1 MRLLTI
7 AFMAAQ
13 LATRALGAQDV
24 GHAPEAS
31 PFRDLPYRQE
41 LSLFA
46 GYYNGSEGKAGVAP
60 AGGPAI
66 GMRYEIRIGGP
77 AQFTARLTHATPDR
91 TVLDPALAESVR
103 NLGERA
109 WPITIADVG
118 ISLNLTG
125 QKSWRRLVPSL
136 HGGVGI
142 GSDFGKS
149 GDPGGFDFGT
159 PFAFTF
165 GGGVRLERDG
175 PLQLRID
182 VADYLYQLEYPA
194 AYTSAPAGS
203 TPILSA
209 GSSTSEWTHNL
220 LLSVGLSYRYSR

>member
-1 MRLLTI
+1 MRLFAT
-7 AFMAAQ
+7 AFVAAQ
-13 LATRALGAQDV
+13 LVTRALGAQDV

-31 PFRDLPYRQE
+31 PFRDLAYRQE
-41 LSLFA
+41 LSLFG

-60 AGGPAI
+60 GGGPAF

-91 TVLDPALAESVR
+91 TVLDPALAENVR

-109 WPITIADVG
+109 WPVTIADVG

-125 QKSWRRLVPSL
+125 QKSWHHLVPSL
-136 HGGVGI
+136 SGGVGI
-142 GSDFGKS
+142 ASDFGKS

-175 PLQLRID
+175 PLQLRFD

-194 AYTSAPAGS
+194 AYTTAPVGS

-220 LLSVGLSYRYSR
+220 LLSVGLSYRFSR

>member
-1 MRLLTI
+1 MRLLAI

-13 LATRALGAQDV
+13 LTTRALGAQDV

-60 AGGPAI
+60 GGGPAM
-66 GMRYEIRIGGP
+66 GVRYEIRIGGP
-77 AQFTARLTHATPDR
+77 AQFTARLTHTTPDR
-91 TVLDPALAESVR
+91 TVLDPALAENVR

-125 QKSWRRLVPSL
+125 QKSWHRLVPSL
-136 HGGVGI
+136 NGGVGI
-142 GSDFGKS
+142 ASDFGKS

-194 AYTSAPAGS
+194 AYTTAPAGS

-220 LLSVGLSYRYSR
+220 LLSVGLSYRFSR

>member
-1 MRLLTI
+1 MRLFAT

-13 LATRALGAQDV
+13 LVTRALGAQDV
-24 GHAPEAS
+24 GHAPEGS

-41 LSLFA
+41 LSLFG

-60 AGGPAI
+60 GGGPAI

-91 TVLDPALAESVR
+91 TVLDPALADNAR

-125 QKSWRRLVPSL
+125 QKSWHRLVPSL
-136 HGGVGI
+136 NGGVGI
-142 GSDFGKS
+142 ASDFGKS

-194 AYTSAPAGS
+194 AYTTAPVGS

-220 LLSVGLSYRYSR
+220 LLSVGLSYRFSR

>member
-1 MRLLTI
+1 MRLFAT

-13 LATRALGAQDV
+13 LVTRALGAQDV

-41 LSLFA
+41 LSLFG

-60 AGGPAI
+60 GGGPAI

-91 TVLDPALAESVR
+91 TVLDPALADNVR

-125 QKSWRRLVPSL
+125 QKSWHRLVPSL
-136 HGGVGI
+136 NGGVGI
-142 GSDFGKS
+142 ASDFGKS

-175 PLQLRID
+175 PLQLRFD

-194 AYTSAPAGS
+194 AYTTAPTGS

-220 LLSVGLSYRYSR
+220 LLSVGLSYRFSR

>member
-1 MRLLTI
+1 MRLLATVFI
-7 AFMAAQ
+7 AAQ
-13 LATRALGAQDV
+13 LVTRSLGAQDV

-41 LSLFA
+41 LSLFG

-60 AGGPAI
+60 GGGPAI
-66 GMRYEIRIGGP
+66 GLRYEIRIGGP
-77 AQFTARLTHATPDR
+77 AQFTARLTHTTPDR
-91 TVLDPALAESVR
+91 TVLDPALAENAR

-125 QKSWRRLVPSL
+125 QKSWNRMVPSL
-136 HGGVGI
+136 NGGVGI
-142 GSDFGKS
+142 ASDFGKS
-149 GDPGGFDFGT
+149 GDPGGFEFGT

-165 GGGVRLERDG
+165 GAGVRFERDG

-194 AYTSAPAGS
+194 AYTTAPAGS

-220 LLSVGLSYRYSR
+220 LLSVGLSYRFSR